1 LAALD
6 RLTAR
11 TGHVR
16 CFGSLLSFDHIEF
29 DFFFVAQTSQILVRV
44 VLGDCRLM
52 YENILVGVQTIDE
65 TVSVLDVEPFDLAF
79 HAGGE
84 DFLLHLFFALVRSGV
99 LIFLSFGHF
108 SLSIGFI
115 DESI

>member
-1 LAALD
+1 MNED
-6 RLTAR
+6 
-11 TGHVR
+11 V
-16 CFGSLLSFDHIEF
+16 
-29 DFFFVAQTSQILVRV
+29 
-44 VLGDCRLM
+44 
-52 YENILVGVQTIDE
+52 LVGVLSVYE
-65 TVSVLDVEPFDLAF
+65 SVSVLDVEPFDLAF